1 MNGDSFFYQAFIY
14 LSAAVISVP
23 IAKRLGL
30 GSVLGYLLAGI
41 AIGPFGLKLIGQDG
55 QNVMHFAE
63 FGVVM
68 MLFLIGLELQ
78 PRLLWKMRTSIL
90 GLGGLQVGVTAG
102 VIMAICLLFGLA
114 WRMALATGLIL
125 SLSSTAIVLQTLNE
139 KGLTKTAGG
148 QSAFCILLFQDI
160 AVIPMLAMLPL
171 LAVEHVSQG
180 VLKEGEHAAGAATWI
195 AGLPIWA
202 QTSVVLFTMASIIL
216 AGRFLI
222 SPLFRFL
229 AKTRVQ
235 EIFTAAALL
244 IVIGIARLMS
254 GIGLSPALGTFLA
267 GVVLAGSEYRH
278 ELETDI
284 APFKGL
290 LLGLFFIAVGASIDF
305 GLIAGNP
312 AQVAYLVGI
321 LVVAKFVLLFIL
333 GRIFK
338 LKLDGNLLLSFSLAQ
353 GGEFAFVLFSFASQ
367 KGILTGE
374 VIDILVAAVAVS
386 MAITP
391 LLMLVNEKLIQPRTG
406 TKELEERATDVVDEE
421 NPVIIAGF
429 GRFGNIVGRLL
440 RANGVGTTVLDI
452 DSDNVDML
460 RKLGMKVFYG
470 DASRDALLESAGAD
484 KAKVIVLA
492 IDDDEKIFEMVQTVK
507 KHFPHLIILARA
519 AGRSDAYRLLESGVT
534 HVFRETFDT
543 SLSVGIEA
551 LRLLGFRHFQAHR
564 SARMFKKTDETDLRE
579 LASLRHDR
587 KQYINSARGRI
598 RDLEEV
604 LSKELQD
611 TRKDR
616 DAGWD
621 IESLRQNSL
630 EDEGT

>member
-1 MNGDSFFYQAFIY
+1 M
-14 LSAAVISVP
+14 
-23 IAKRLGL
+23 
-30 GSVLGYLLAGI
+30 
-41 AIGPFGLKLIGQDG
+41 
-55 QNVMHFAE
+55 
-63 FGVVM
+63 
-68 MLFLIGLELQ
+68 
-78 PRLLWKMRTSIL
+78 
-90 GLGGLQVGVTAG
+90 
-102 VIMAICLLFGLA
+102 
-114 WRMALATGLIL
+114 
-125 SLSSTAIVLQTLNE
+125 
-139 KGLTKTAGG
+139 
-148 QSAFCILLFQDI
+148 
-160 AVIPMLAMLPL
+160 
-171 LAVEHVSQG
+171 
-180 VLKEGEHAAGAATWI
+180 
-195 AGLPIWA
+195 
-202 QTSVVLFTMASIIL
+202 
-216 AGRFLI
+216 
-222 SPLFRFL
+222 
-229 AKTRVQ
+229 
-235 EIFTAAALL
+235 
-244 IVIGIARLMS
+244 
-254 GIGLSPALGTFLA
+254 
-267 GVVLAGSEYRH
+267 
-278 ELETDI
+278 
-284 APFKGL
+284 
-290 LLGLFFIAVGASIDF
+290 
-305 GLIAGNP
+305 
-312 AQVAYLVGI
+312 
-321 LVVAKFVLLFIL
+321 
-333 GRIFK
+333 
-338 LKLDGNLLLSFSLAQ
+338 
-353 GGEFAFVLFSFASQ
+353 
-367 KGILTGE
+367 TGE

-630 EDEGT
+630 EGEGT

>member
-616 DAGWD
+616 DADWD